1 VSAPLSLLPDPPDRA
16 RLNCGCEVRIDRAAH
31 PRDKDGWFKPT
42 LCPVHGRREIV
53 WVGYGERA

>member
-1 VSAPLSLLPDPPDRA
+1 LSLLPDPPDRA

-42 LCPVHGRREIV
+42 LCPTHGRREIV
-53 WVGYGERA
+53 WVGYGARK